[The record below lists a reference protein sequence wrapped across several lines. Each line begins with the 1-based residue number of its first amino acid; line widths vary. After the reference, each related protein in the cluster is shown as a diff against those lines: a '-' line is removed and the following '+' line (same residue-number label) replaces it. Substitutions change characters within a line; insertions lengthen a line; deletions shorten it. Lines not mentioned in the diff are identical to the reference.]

1 MGIYIYIYQCS
12 TISMGLPPVILKW
25 YVRFEQGLSPA
36 VTDLCDSSDHRNLP
50 KKKKKIKNIKNL
62 GILSGWAVKVI
73 EILVL
78 GQDSDLGENYCFL
91 KNF

>member
-1 MGIYIYIYQCS
+1 MGIYICQCS
-12 TISMGLPPVILKW
+12 TNSMGLPPVILKW
-25 YVRFEQGLSPA
+25 YVRFELGLSPA

-50 KKKKKIKNIKNL
+50 TKKIKNITKNL

-78 GQDSDLGENYCFL
+78 GQDSDLGEKYCFL
-91 KNF
+91 TNF